1 MALVSLNGVA
11 LAYDVPLFAGVNLQ
25 IEPGERLCLLGR
37 NGAGKSS
44 LLRILTGELH
54 PDDGVLHWQPHTR
67 VALLSQDVPETLAGT
82 IRDVVAAAVPEQKT
96 GPPVVDIV
104 LSKMQLSPD
113 ADFPTLSVGMK
124 RRALLARAL
133 ATEPDLLL
141 LDEPTNHLDIDAI
154 LWLEEFLLK
163 RRGALLF
170 ITHDRALTRT
180 LATCILEID
189 RGRLFN
195 WNCDYPTYL
204 QRREAQLEA
213 EQAQQGQFDQRLKEE
228 EAWLR
233 QGVRAR
239 RTRNEGRV
247 RALLRMREERRRM
260 RQGVGGVRAK
270 LQQSEKSS
278 KRVITVQDLRFGY
291 DDRPIVDGFTTE
303 ILRGDKICLLGPNGA
318 GKTTLLRL
326 LLGELT
332 PQAGRVKHGLR
343 LQVAYFD
350 QMRAQLDEDKTVFDS
365 VANGSDRVDVD
376 GKTKHVFAYLQD
388 FLFTKEQAMNKVAVL
403 SGGERNRLLLAKLF
417 TMPANV
423 LALDEPTN
431 DLDAETLDVLE
442 ATLVTFSGT
451 VLLVSHDRT
460 FLDNVATAT
469 IAFDGSGGV
478 KEYIGGYSDWQRQQP
493 APDASPSKKP
503 RAVASASTGPLSDDT
518 ARSRPRKLSYKEGRE
533 LDQLPEHIDQLE
545 TEIQQLQA
553 SLSSLDTY
561 TNGTDVS
568 AVQTRLAEAETELN
582 QSLARWEQLEEV
594 RSA

>member
-1 MALVSLNGVA
+1 
-11 LAYDVPLFAGVNLQ
+11 
-25 IEPGERLCLLGR
+25 
-37 NGAGKSS
+37 
-44 LLRILTGELH
+44 
-54 PDDGVLHWQPHTR
+54 
-67 VALLSQDVPETLAGT
+67 
-82 IRDVVAAAVPEQKT
+82 
-96 GPPVVDIV
+96 
-104 LSKMQLSPD
+104 
-113 ADFPTLSVGMK
+113 
-124 RRALLARAL
+124 
-133 ATEPDLLL
+133 
-141 LDEPTNHLDIDAI
+141 
-154 LWLEEFLLK
+154 
-163 RRGALLF
+163 
-170 ITHDRALTRT
+170 
-180 LATCILEID
+180 
-189 RGRLFN
+189 
-195 WNCDYPTYL
+195 WNCDSLTYL

-388 FLFTKEQAMNKVAVL
+388 FLFTKEQAVNKVAVL

-503 RAVASASTGPLSDDT
+503 RAVSSASTGPLSDDT
-518 ARSRPRKLSYKEGRE
+518 PRSRPRKLSYKEGRE

-545 TEIQQLQA
+545 KEIQQLQA
-553 SLSSLDTY
+553 SLSSP
-561 TNGTDVS
+561 
-568 AVQTRLAEAETELN
+568 ET
-582 QSLARWEQLEEV
+582 
-594 RSA
+594 

>member
-1 MALVSLNGVA
+1 MALVSLNGIE
-11 LAYDVPLFAGVNLQ
+11 LGYDLQLFSGANLQ

-44 LLRILTGELH
+44 LLKILNGDLKA
-54 PDDGVLHWQPHTR
+54 DAGVMHWQPHTR
-67 VALLSQDVPETLAGT
+67 VALLSQEVPSGLGGT
-82 IRDVVAAAVPEQKT
+82 IRDVVAAAVPEQRS
-96 GPPVVDIV
+96 GPPIVDIV
-104 LSKMQLSPD
+104 MTKMQLSAE
-113 ADFPTLSVGMK
+113 ADFATLSVGMK
-124 RRALLARAL
+124 RRVLLARAL

-141 LDEPTNHLDIDAI
+141 LDEPTNHLDIGAI
-154 LWLEEFLLK
+154 VWLEEFLLK

-170 ITHDRALTRT
+170 ITHDRALTRS
-180 LATCILEID
+180 LATRILEID
-189 RGRLFN
+189 RGQLFN

-213 EQAQQGQFDQRLKEE
+213 EQAQQGQFDHRLREE

-233 QGVRAR
+233 QGIKAR

-247 RALLRMREERRRM
+247 RALLRMREERRQM
-260 RQGVGGVRAK
+260 REGLGGVHLK
-270 LQQSEKSS
+270 IQQGEKSS
-278 KRVITVQDLRFGY
+278 KRVIEVEDLHFAY
-291 DDRPIVDGFTTE
+291 DDRPIVSGFTTE

-332 PQAGRVKHGLR
+332 PQAGKVKHGLR

-365 VANGSDRVDVD
+365 VANGADRVEVD
-376 GKTKHVFAYLQD
+376 GTSKHVFAYLND
-388 FLFTKEQAMNKVAVL
+388 FLFTKQQAQNKVAVL

-442 ATLVTFSGT
+442 SMLVSFSGT

-469 IAFDGSGGV
+469 LYFDGQGGV
-478 KEYIGGYSDWQRQQP
+478 KEYIGGYSDWLRQQP
-493 APDASPSKKP
+493 APATGKKP
-503 RAVASASTGPLSDDT
+503 APSEAASGP
-518 ARSRPRKLSYKEGRE
+518 RSKARPRKLSYKETRE
-533 LDQLPEHIDQLE
+533 LDGLPGLIDGLE
-545 TEIQQLQA
+545 TEITTLQETMA
-553 SLSSLDTY
+553 APETY
-561 TNGTDVS
+561 TNGSDV
-568 AVQTRLAEAETELN
+568 AALQGRLKAAEAELEQAL
-582 QSLARWEQLEEV
+582 LRWESLEEI